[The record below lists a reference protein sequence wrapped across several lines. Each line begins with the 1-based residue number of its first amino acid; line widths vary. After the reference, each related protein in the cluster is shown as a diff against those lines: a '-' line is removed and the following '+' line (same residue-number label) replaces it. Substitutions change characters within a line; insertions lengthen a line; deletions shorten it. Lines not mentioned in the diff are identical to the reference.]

1 MSVISAT
8 RDYESWVAAQIPV
21 VAQDLDLKHR
31 RMAEAVFPFLRAT
44 FYRWVPLWR
53 EICPGLAATPK
64 LRAVGD
70 LHIENFGTW
79 RDAEGRLV
87 WGINDFDEACKM
99 PYAIDLVRL
108 ATSALVA
115 GGEAGLRI
123 GAAEACS
130 TILGGYTEQLERG
143 GKPFILEED
152 HPILRQ
158 MALGAE
164 RDPVRFW
171 AKMNSLPECDKA
183 PKKVRTLLA
192 AHLPAP
198 GLPFRLMT
206 RVAGLGSLGRPR
218 LVALAPWHDGMVA
231 REAKAMLPSAY
242 GWATGS
248 PDAKIRYMDVVD
260 RAVRCPDPF
269 LALSGGWLL
278 RRLAPHCSR
287 IEFGQY
293 PKSRDEARLLHAMG
307 RETANIHFGTPKSI
321 PAVIADLKKRKPGWL
336 HEAASAMAEA
346 TLRDWKAWRVA
357 SGVIADRKPQ
367 PAPRRRAPTAD

>member
-1 MSVISAT
+1 MSVIST
-8 RDYESWVAAQIPV
+8 TQDYESWVAAQIPV
-21 VAQDLDLKHR
+21 VAHDLELKHQ

-53 EICPGLAATPK
+53 ETCPDLAATPR

-108 ATSALVA
+108 ATSALLA
-115 GGEAGLRI
+115 GREAGLKV
-123 GAAEACS
+123 APAEACS
-130 TILGGYTEQLERG
+130 AILGGYAEQLERG

-152 HPILRQ
+152 HPILRR

-171 AKMNSLPECDKA
+171 TKMSRLPECREA
-183 PKKVRTLLA
+183 PKKVRALLA
-192 AHLPAP
+192 AHLPASD
-198 GLPFRLMT
+198 LPFRLMT
-206 RVAGLGSLGRPR
+206 RIAGLGSLGRPR
-218 LVALAPWHDGMVA
+218 IVALAAWHDGMVA

-242 GWATGS
+242 GWATGD
-248 PDAKIRYMDVVD
+248 PDTKIRYMDVVD

-269 LALSGGWLL
+269 LALSGGWLI

-287 IEFGQY
+287 IELAQY
-293 PKSRDEARLLHAMG
+293 PKSRGEIRLLHAMG
-307 RETANIHFGTPKSI
+307 RETANIHYGTPKAL
-321 PAVIADLKKRKPGWL
+321 PAVAADLKKRKPGWL
-336 HEAASAMAEA
+336 YAAAIAMAEA
-346 TLRDWKAWRVA
+346 TIRDWEIWRA
-357 SGVIADRKPQ
+357 SGGVKASGAVKEDRK
-367 PAPRRRAPTAD
+367 RR